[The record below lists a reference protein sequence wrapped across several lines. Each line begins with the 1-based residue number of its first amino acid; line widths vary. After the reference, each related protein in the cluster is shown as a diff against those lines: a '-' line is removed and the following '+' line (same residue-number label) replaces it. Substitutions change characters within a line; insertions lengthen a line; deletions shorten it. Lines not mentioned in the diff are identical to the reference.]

1 MQRVTI
7 TIDNQLYDEIEKL
20 AQARGYQNR
29 SEIVRDLVRAG
40 ISETK
45 DDHPSGECIAS
56 VVYVYDQKT
65 RDLPQRLAHA
75 FQQAHDLS
83 VATMRISLDHESC
96 MEVAVLRGKS
106 KAVQQLANAIISER
120 GTRHGRIT
128 MIPATIEKTGH
139 KHGDRRTHAHEH
151 IRVR

>member
-1 MQRVTI
+1 VQRITI
-7 TIDNQLYDEIEKL
+7 TIDNQLYKEIEKL
-20 AQARGYQNR
+20 AEARGYQNR

-45 DDHPSGECIAS
+45 EASPSGDCIAS
-56 VVYVYDQKT
+56 VVYIYDQQT

-75 FQQAHDLS
+75 FQRAHDLS

-106 KAVQQLANAIISER
+106 KSVQQLANAIIAER

-128 MIPATIEKTGH
+128 MIPATIETTGH
-139 KHGDRRTHAHEH
+139 KHGDRHAHAHEH

>member
-1 MQRVTI
+1 MQRITI
-7 TIDNQLYDEIEKL
+7 TIDNQLYKEIEKL
-20 AQARGYQNR
+20 AEARGYQNR

-45 DDHPSGECIAS
+45 EASPSGDCIAS
-56 VVYVYDQKT
+56 VVYIYDQQT

-75 FQQAHDLS
+75 FQRAHDLS

-106 KAVQQLANAIISER
+106 KSVQQLANAIIAER

-128 MIPATIEKTGH
+128 MIPATIETTGH
-139 KHGDRRTHAHEH
+139 KHGDRHAHAHEH